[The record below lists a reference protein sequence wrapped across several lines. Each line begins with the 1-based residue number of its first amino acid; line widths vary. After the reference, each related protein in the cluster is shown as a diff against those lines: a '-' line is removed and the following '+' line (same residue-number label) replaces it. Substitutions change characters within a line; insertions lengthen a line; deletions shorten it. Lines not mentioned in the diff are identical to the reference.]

1 MISLLKEILAVGQ
14 SAHERDQLLT
24 VLHMGSSGA
33 CYNGN
38 DENYGRTKGIKAPL
52 VKKKMF
58 RIYYFS
64 ILGTI

>member
-1 MISLLKEILAVGQ
+1 MISLLKEILAVGL

-24 VLHMGSSGA
+24 VLHMGSSRA

-52 VKKKMF
+52 VKK
-58 RIYYFS
+58 IV
-64 ILGTI
+64 